1 MGQGTGLGLALSYGL
16 VRDMGGKIVAA
27 NGRHGAVF
35 SVYLPLVEAKSVPMA
50 PLSAAAPA

>member
-1 MGQGTGLGLALSYGL
+1 MSYGL